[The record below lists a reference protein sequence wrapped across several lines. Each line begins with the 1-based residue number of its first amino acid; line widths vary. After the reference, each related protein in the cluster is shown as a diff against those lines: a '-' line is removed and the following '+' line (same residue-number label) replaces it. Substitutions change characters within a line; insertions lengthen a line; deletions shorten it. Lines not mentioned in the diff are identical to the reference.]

1 MTTERS
7 TVNTRPFLRQE
18 STRTGQRG
26 QMLVMFVLAIF
37 VVVGVVGLVLDGG
50 SAFAQRRSEQNVAD
64 LSAMAGAYAYL
75 NTTGAVSAKSAA
87 ADAAARLIA
96 TANGYTH
103 GVGGTTIGVAVNGDA
118 YGADVQVD
126 VTGAH
131 RNNFAAV
138 LGMPTW
144 NVSVTATA
152 NSTTRPNGAIGAM
165 PLLFN
170 AAAFPGAVCDDSVG
184 ACVPEIYQ
192 LPGTGNE
199 DVPQDATQFNWTV
212 FCTAHGGGDGSN
224 GDTSQNGQAGCNAN
238 SATVKDLFA
247 SNGTSTTVYLS
258 NDIGPFDSGTK
269 ADLFGDDGVGG
280 HIGETFPV
288 PIVDNDGM
296 MTGWAYF
303 HLVDVEG
310 SPDKVIRGYFV
321 SPVNADKLVVKQGN
335 GTSLLDTGVMPIK
348 LTN

>member
-7 TVNTRPFLRQE
+7 TVTSDRFPRRRTRQ
-18 STRTGQRG
+18 GQRG
-26 QMLVMFVLAIF
+26 QMLVMFVVAIF

-75 NTTGAVSAKSAA
+75 NTTGPVAGRSAA
-87 ADAAARLIA
+87 AEAAARMIA
-96 TANGYTH
+96 TTNGYTD
-103 GVGGTTIGVAVNGDA
+103 GVGGTRIAVRVAGNSF
-118 YGADVQVD
+118 GADVSVD

-144 NVSVTATA
+144 DVSVTATA

-170 AAAFPGAVCDDSVG
+170 AAAFPGAVCDDTAG

-192 LPGTGNE
+192 LPGTGNQ

-212 FCTAHGGGDGSN
+212 FCTANGSTDGSN
-224 GDTSQNGQAGCNAN
+224 GDTSSSGQSGCNAN
-238 SATVKDLFA
+238 SAEVKALFA

-258 NDIGPFDSGTK
+258 DDIGPWDAGTH
-269 ADLFGDDGVGG
+269 ADLFGNDGLAPHV
-280 HIGETFPV
+280 GETFPV
-288 PIVDNDGM
+288 PIVESDGTM
-296 MTGWAYF
+296 AGWAYF
-303 HLVDVEG
+303 HLVAIEG

-321 SPVNADKLVVKQGN
+321 SPVNADKLVVKQGE
-335 GTSLLDTGVMPIK
+335 GTSMLDTGVMPIK